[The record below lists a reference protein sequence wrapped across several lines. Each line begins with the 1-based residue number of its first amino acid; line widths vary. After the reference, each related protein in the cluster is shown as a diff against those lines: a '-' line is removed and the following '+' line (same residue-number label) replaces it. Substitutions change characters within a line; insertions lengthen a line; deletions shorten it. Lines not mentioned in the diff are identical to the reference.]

1 MLHQGAVFGELEA
14 KEKWVEKAEHLEVKQ
29 KKNKMKYLRPKL
41 RPRAV
46 IGKSEPH
53 EDEPEKCP
61 PCQSPRPICYS
72 LKLHDL
78 VNHTF
83 DTCGYGH

>member
-61 PCQSPRPICYS
+61 PARA
-72 LKLHDL
+72 LGRFA
-78 VNHTF
+78 TA
-83 DTCGYGH
+83 